1 MAEPKKKASEY
12 QGALVM
18 GQTGYLHMQASSST
32 NWKVSGAMI
41 EEEPQYFSSSD
52 DDEEEEDSESNAH
65 QCKWIIIVL
74 LNIAEN
80 HIS

>member
-1 MAEPKKKASEY
+1 MAEPKKKASKN

-18 GQTGYLHMQASSST
+18 GQTAYLHMQASSST

-41 EEEPQYFSSSD
+41 EEEAQYFSSSD
-52 DDEEEEDSESNAH
+52 DDEEEEDIESNAH
-65 QCKWIIIVL
+65 QYKWIIIVL

-80 HIS
+80 HNS